1 MSASETS
8 KSGFSLKHSIHN
20 IIFLQFYSFPMPLP
34 DKPLT
39 LPTAFSSS
47 PINYNKQPQSTAVSG
62 AITPPHH
69 HHKAK
74 RTVVP
79 AENAD
84 IIATPNVPSAPAP
97 GMYWSRATTYG
108 RNPSKSLRAHTA
120 TLIGELM
127 YIFGGCDVRNCF
139 TTLYILDLG
148 KELASTYPLSFTHI
162 IKRY

>member
-1 MSASETS
+1 MS
-8 KSGFSLKHSIHN
+8 F
-20 IIFLQFYSFPMPLP
+20 P

-47 PINYNKQPQSTAVSG
+47 PINYNKQPQSTAVSR

-162 IKRY
+162 IKTY